1 MTDLAGHSRI
11 LAWAIDATALL
22 IVLGLGFSFA
32 RLIKGPSLPDRV
44 VSVDLITVLAV
55 AVVGLLAVAHG
66 DPDLLDVAAALA
78 LVAFLATLAF
88 AWYAERRT
96 EQLDRDQEA
105 GERGPEPGR

>member
-32 RLIKGPSLPDRV
+32 RLIKGPTLPDRV

-66 DPDLLDVAAALA
+66 DPDLLDVAVALA

-96 EQLDRDQEA
+96 EQLDRDRA
-105 GERGPEPGR
+105 GGERGAGR

>member
-32 RLIKGPSLPDRV
+32 RLIKGPTLPDRV

-66 DPDLLDVAAALA
+66 DPDLLDVAVALA

-96 EQLDRDQEA
+96 EQLDRDRAA
-105 GERGPEPGR
+105 GERGTER

>member
-32 RLIKGPSLPDRV
+32 RLIKGPTLPDRV

-55 AVVGLLAVAHG
+55 ALVGLLAVAHG

-96 EQLDRDQEA
+96 EQLDRDRA
-105 GERGPEPGR
+105 SGERGPGC